1 MLERLREFRSDL
13 PELLY
18 ADEEHRHRVSVI
30 CPTTD
35 ERILF
40 HPQLYD
46 CFAAQTWK
54 DKELVVIDTGPR
66 SSPFLKAKAL
76 EDPRVIYRH
85 QHDEGR
91 EWPVGLKRNLAI
103 ACASGATIAHFDD
116 DDFYAP
122 EYLTELIES
131 MQGADAVTLASWF
144 VGDAC
149 TGLVARA
156 VPADDGSQESW
167 ILGYGFSYV
176 YRRAAALRRPFQH
189 EHFGEDYQFLVSL
202 RDAPG
207 GRGIRTVHD
216 EQGLVLHM
224 QQGLNLSNSHA
235 HHELDAAGLA
245 RLAVAKLPGFHPPTR
260 LLDLESPFISLGAAH
275 RMFLRPP
282 SFPGAET
289 LRLALRRLGVA
300 RPRCVEKLCKRRWQE
315 KEDAVVC
322 YCVWRRKEVFME
334 PGRAFA
340 PTPRLIGARLPSDV
354 PRTAA
359 AELRALRHVGRL
371 LLTRC
376 PATRSARSECEGWI
390 RLQVHYS
397 THIALLAT
405 LVTLASL
412 FPRVRLEVEF
422 EEEAPQRQQELLAGS
437 KCGRDLRV

>member
-1 MLERLREFRSDL
+1 
-13 PELLY
+13 
-18 ADEEHRHRVSVI
+18 
-30 CPTTD
+30 
-35 ERILF
+35 
-40 HPQLYD
+40 
-46 CFAAQTWK
+46 
-54 DKELVVIDTGPR
+54 ELVVIDTGPR

-207 GRGIRTVHD
+207 GRGIRT
-216 EQGLVLHM
+216 
-224 QQGLNLSNSHA
+224 
-235 HHELDAAGLA
+235 DAAGLA

>member
-18 ADEEHRHRVSVI
+18 ADEEHR
-30 CPTTD
+30 
-35 ERILF
+35 
-40 HPQLYD
+40 YD

-76 EDPRVIYRH
+76 EALDA
-85 QHDEGR
+85 EK
-91 EWPVGLKRNLAI
+91 KRNLAI

-116 DDFYAP
+116 DARNYTSQVILRRRSTTLWLQLFVDFYAP

-149 TGLVARA
+149 TGL
-156 VPADDGSQESW
+156 ESW

-189 EHFGEDYQFLVSL
+189 EHFGEVAFYPSLQDYQFLVSL

-207 GRGIRTVHD
+207 GRGIRT
-216 EQGLVLHM
+216 
-224 QQGLNLSNSHA
+224 
-235 HHELDAAGLA
+235 DAAGLA
-245 RLAVAKLPGFHPPTR
+245 RLAVAKLPG
-260 LLDLESPFISLGAAH
+260 LGAAH
-275 RMFLRPP
+275 RMFLRPCL
-282 SFPGAET
+282 G
-289 LRLALRRLGVA
+289 LDMMVALGFQELVSAFFSWSGDAAPGVA
-300 RPRCVEKLCKRRWQE
+300 KVGWDSMSERSAAEISMSRYGRWQE

-340 PTPRLIGARLPSDV
+340 PTPRLIGARLPSTLIGIFCF
-354 PRTAA
+354 RRRAA
-359 AELRALRHVGRL
+359 DSGRGAESPEVAEDRLVWEPSDFYRHVGRL